1 MKNYNDL
8 NDNAKKD
15 ILLKEYSDLKKSFQE
30 IALIYNTYANKL
42 RRDAIK
48 FDISIR
54 SKSDAQKNAL
64 TKGVAKHPTKG
75 KERSEDEKVK
85 IGFGVMKNWEN
96 LDKKTLDSR
105 KKKAKDNWEKLSD
118 DEKSNMIS
126 SANAAVRTA
135 SKNGSKLEKFI
146 LECLLTDGYKV
157 DFHKEQTL
165 SNTKLQIDLFLPKL
179 NVAIEVDGPSHYE
192 PVWGEDA
199 LERNKSYDNKKTGLI
214 LGKGSVLIRLKQTKD
229 FSPSRA
235 RVLYN
240 QTKDILEK
248 IKNKFPDK
256 DDRYFQ
262 LGE

>member
-1 MKNYNDL
+1 MKNYTDL
-8 NDNAKKD
+8 SEKNKKE
-15 ILLKEYSDLKKSFQE
+15 ILLKEYSNLQKSFQE
-30 IALIYNTYANKL
+30 IALLYNTYPNKL

-48 FDISIR
+48 FGISIR

-64 TKGVAKHPTKG
+64 KKGVAQHPTKG
-75 KERSEDEKVK
+75 KERSDEEKAK

-96 LDKKTLDSR
+96 LDTKVLESR
-105 KKKAKDNWEKLSD
+105 KQKAKDNWEKLSD

-126 SANAAVRTA
+126 SANAAVRIA

-157 DFHKEQTL
+157 DFHKEQIL
-165 SNTKLQIDLFLPKL
+165 SNTKLQIDLFLPQL
-179 NVAIEVDGPSHYE
+179 NIAIEVDGPSHYE

-199 LERNKSYDNKKTGLI
+199 LKRNKSYDNKKTGLI
-214 LGKGSVLIRLKQTKD
+214 LGKGLVLIRLKQIKD

-235 RVLYN
+235 RILYD
-240 QTKDILEK
+240 QIKDILGQ
-248 IKNKFPDK
+248 IQRKFPDK
-256 DDRYFQ
+256 DNRYFK

>member
-1 MKNYNDL
+1 MKNYNTL
-8 NDNAKKD
+8 SDNLKKE
-15 ILLKEYSDLKKSFQE
+15 ILMKEYSDLKKSFQE
-30 IALIYNTYANKL
+30 IALNYNTYANKL

-64 TKGVAKHPTKG
+64 KKGVAKHPTKG
-75 KERSEDEKVK
+75 KERSIDEKTK

-96 LDKKTLDSR
+96 IDSKTLESR

-118 DEKSNMIS
+118 DEKSNMIA
-126 SANAAVRTA
+126 SANAAVRIA

-146 LECLLTDGYKV
+146 LESLITDGFKV
-157 DFHKEQTL
+157 DFHKEQML

-199 LERNKSYDNKKTGLI
+199 LKRNKSYDNKKTGLI
-214 LGKGSVLIRLKQTKD
+214 LGKGLVLIRLKQTKD

-235 RVLYN
+235 RVLYD
-240 QTKDILEK
+240 QTKDILDQ
-248 IKNKFPDK
+248 IQNGFPDK
-256 DDRYFQ
+256 DNRYFK